1 MPFQPSPSPAPAG
14 AAPDQ
19 QQPQQQ
25 RGRGL
30 SILLTLAS
38 IVVVAAGVR
47 EAATVI
53 TPILAAAFIAMI
65 AILPLALL
73 QGKLG
78 LPRWLALLIVLAL
91 TIGGAL
97 GIGYYLSQSAAAIKP
112 LLPEYESRI
121 DGFILDGLEALKA
134 RGVEVDPER
143 VLAEA
148 HNWKIADFADVIVL
162 SLAKVLQNFLFV
174 LMVSAFIIAE
184 ASSFPAKMRV
194 AFPGAMSNSGLASVA
209 DKIRSF
215 LVVITQLNVV
225 MAVINWVA
233 CMALGVPF
241 AFLLSFLVFFL
252 NYIPTIGSIAASLLV
267 VTITLV
273 THGWGAAIAMAAVQA
288 VMGVVVGSVLQPKML
303 GSRLG
308 LSPLVVLLSLVV
320 WGYLLGIAGM
330 FFAVPLTIIVKIVL
344 DSTDDL
350 RSLSVLLGDAAGARE
365 AKKR

>member
-1 MPFQPSPSPAPAG
+1 MPFQDAGSPSSTPAPSATP
-14 AAPDQ
+14 A
-19 QQPQQQ
+19 
-25 RGRGL
+25 RGRGAG
-30 SILLTLAS
+30 ILLVLAC

-47 EAATVI
+47 EAASI
-53 TPILAAAFIAMI
+53 LTPILAAAFIAMI
-65 AILPLALL
+65 AILPLAFL
-73 QGKLG
+73 QGRLG
-78 LPRWLALLIVLAL
+78 LPRWLSLVIVLAM

-97 GIGYYLSQSAAAIKP
+97 GIGFYLSQSAAAIKP
-112 LLPEYESRI
+112 LLPEYEARI
-121 DGFILDGLEALKA
+121 DGFILEALNAMKS
-134 RGVEVDPER
+134 RGIDVDPQK

-148 HNWKIADFADVIVL
+148 HNWKVADFADVIVL

-174 LMVSAFIIAE
+174 LLVSAFIIAE
-184 ASSFPAKMRV
+184 ASSFPEKLRI
-194 AFPGAMSNSGLASVA
+194 AFPSAMRGAGLGSVA

-215 LVVITQLNVV
+215 LVVITELNLV
-225 MAVINWVA
+225 MAAVNWVA
-233 CMALGVPF
+233 CMVIGVPF

-267 VTITLV
+267 IVIALV
-273 THGWGAAIAMAAVQA
+273 TQGWGAAIAMAVVHALL
-288 VMGVVVGSVLQPKML
+288 GVVVGSVLQPRML

-350 RSLSVLLGDAAGARE
+350 RSLSVLLGDAASARE
-365 AKKR
+365 MEKR

>member
-1 MPFQPSPSPAPAG
+1 MPFQEPTPAPAAP
-14 AAPDQ
+14 AA
-19 QQPQQQ
+19 
-25 RGRGL
+25 GSGL
-30 SILLTLAS
+30 SILVTLAA
-38 IVVVAAGVR
+38 IVVVAAGIR
-47 EAATVI
+47 EAAGVI
-53 TPILAAAFIAMI
+53 TPILAAAFISMI

-78 LPRWLALLIVLAL
+78 VPRWLALLIVLLL

-97 GIGYYLSQSAAAIKP
+97 GLGYYLSQSAASIKP
-112 LLPEYESRI
+112 LLPEYEQRI
-121 DGFILDGLEALKA
+121 DTLLLSGLESLKQ
-134 RGVEVDPER
+134 RGVDIDPER
-143 VLAEA
+143 LLREA
-148 HNWKIADFADVIVL
+148 HAWKIADFADVILL
-162 SLAKVLQNFLFV
+162 SMAKVLQNFLFV
-174 LMVSAFIIAE
+174 LLVSAFIIAE

-194 AFPGAMSNSGLASVA
+194 AFPHAMQSSGLGNVV

-225 MAVINWVA
+225 LAVINGIA
-233 CMALGVPF
+233 CVSLGVPF

-252 NYIPTIGSIAASLLV
+252 NYIPTIGAIVASLLV
-267 VTITLV
+267 VAVALV
-273 THGWGAAIAMAAVQA
+273 THGWGVGIAMAVVQGLS
-288 VMGVVVGSVLQPKML
+288 GVLIGSVLQPRML

-350 RSLSVLLGDAAGARE
+350 RSLSVLLGDAASARQME
-365 AKKR
+365 KR

>member
-19 QQPQQQ
+19 QQPHQQ

-112 LLPEYESRI
+112 LLPEYEARI

-194 AFPGAMSNSGLASVA
+194 AFPGAMSNSGLASIA

-241 AFLLSFLVFFL
+241 LLSFLVFFL

-273 THGWGAAIAMAAVQA
+273 SHGWGAAIAMAAVQA

-350 RSLSVLLGDAAGARE
+350 RSLSVLFGDAAGARE
-365 AKKR
+365 AEKR